1 LAPAGAAELV
11 TAAHPALPSATGS
24 GQMSSDSLGS
34 SDGYAISA
42 DGRFVT
48 FTSNNPQLMA
58 GQVDLN
64 NSADVFLYDRIAN
77 ALTLVSRA
85 AVSPLRAGNNGSG
98 SPSMSADGRYV
109 AFQSFATDLVAGFAL
124 PPGMP
129 TNVSHTFLYDRAT
142 GSVRLVNHAAGNDTL
157 VSNDFSDMPLVSP
170 DGKWVSFVSD
180 ATDLVPGY
188 IPGGQ
193 SDPNSLFLYNTASGS
208 IKLASYDV
216 GNPLKGSNWDTTQP
230 VWSNEPSVLAYSS
243 NATNLVSGYSG
254 GLGNIFVYDPA
265 TGKNELISRP
275 AGSVGN
281 VGAGASRT
289 PVFSGNGRYV
299 GYMSAATNLVPNFVD
314 GNGALTA
321 DAYLYDR
328 TTGSVMLVSRVEGTV
343 NQGSAGGIR
352 GLRINDD
359 GRFVTFD
366 GFATQLVAGMN
377 DANGTN
383 KGDVFLFD
391 AQSNSMQLVSHS
403 TTGVTVTGSRNS
415 RHPVISSDG
424 SLVLFASEATDLVAG
439 MTPGNP
445 TDPFTEDVYA
455 FNRLTGVTQLVSHPP
470 TEPTR
475 GGKRT
480 SNEPKISRDGGWVTF
495 TTSAFDLVPQDLN
508 SAPDVVMWDVQSGG
522 LTLASP
528 RQGAP
533 SVSAGGNIGSSSDE
547 QKVTPDGRYVVFT
560 STAPNIVHGQED
572 ANGTQDIFL
581 RDRHTGTT
589 ILVSRAA
596 GSTARA
602 GNAGS
607 SMPALSDD
615 GRFVVFVSQ
624 AADLVAGFEDNNT
637 FPGGNYTGTDVYL
650 FDRLSGT
657 VSLVSHRH
665 DSPTAGGNGASSTYR
680 GYYSYPSISGDG
692 QFVAYQ
698 SVADDLVAGFV
709 NAISGGANVYLFD
722 RVSGQNTLVN
732 HVPGSDVIG
741 SNGVNSA
748 VRLSANGRYVIYR
761 SHSSNLVAG
770 QVGGLQ
776 YNIYSY
782 DRLTGANILVSHAA
796 GLPTTP
802 GGGAWDTTSVSAD
815 GRYVLYTSAADNLVA
830 GVTDENFDY
839 DVFLYD
845 RVFDKSTLV
854 SHAAGDPLR
863 AGNRQSTSYDG
874 LSADGRFV
882 TYISTA
888 QDLVAGFSDSKI
900 SYEVYLY
907 DRDTGLNT
915 LVSHAAGLPA
925 RGSDVDAGPSVISG
939 DGRFVMY
946 GSESSDLVSGFEPAY
961 NPYYAYSQVYV
972 FDRRTGLNALVSHAS
987 GAVTKGGSG
996 NSYAYAYGPGATMSV
1011 DGSVMLFIS
1020 SSDNLV
1026 PGDFN
1031 SFFDIFAYV
1040 TPPPRVQSVTIA
1052 DGSAQRSVIRSLTVT
1067 FDQPMFFAGE
1077 PAAAFELA
1085 RNGTVVSGQWA
1096 VVSQPSPSTVTISF
1110 TGSIQQFG
1118 SLIDGK
1124 YTLRVLADQV
1134 SNIGPLDGNNDGV
1147 GGDDFTF
1154 DFHRLFGDAD
1164 GNGSVDA
1171 LDFRA
1176 FRAAFASPSAIFDFD
1191 NDGDVDAADFA
1202 AFRERFGGSV

>member
-1 LAPAGAAELV
+1 
-11 TAAHPALPSATGS
+11 
-24 GQMSSDSLGS
+24 
-34 SDGYAISA
+34 
-42 DGRFVT
+42 
-48 FTSNNPQLMA
+48 
-58 GQVDLN
+58 
-64 NSADVFLYDRIAN
+64 
-77 ALTLVSRA
+77 
-85 AVSPLRAGNNGSG
+85 
-98 SPSMSADGRYV
+98 V
-109 AFQSFATDLVAGFAL
+109 A
-124 PPGMP
+124 
-129 TNVSHTFLYDRAT
+129 
-142 GSVRLVNHAAGNDTL
+142 
-157 VSNDFSDMPLVSP
+157 
-170 DGKWVSFVSD
+170 
-180 ATDLVPGY
+180 
-188 IPGGQ
+188 
-193 SDPNSLFLYNTASGS
+193 
-208 IKLASYDV
+208 
-216 GNPLKGSNWDTTQP
+216 
-230 VWSNEPSVLAYSS
+230 
-243 NATNLVSGYSG
+243 
-254 GLGNIFVYDPA
+254 
-265 TGKNELISRP
+265 
-275 AGSVGN
+275 
-281 VGAGASRT
+281 
-289 PVFSGNGRYV
+289 
-299 GYMSAATNLVPNFVD
+299 
-314 GNGALTA
+314 
-321 DAYLYDR
+321 
-328 TTGSVMLVSRVEGTV
+328 
-343 NQGSAGGIR
+343 
-352 GLRINDD
+352 
-359 GRFVTFD
+359 
-366 GFATQLVAGMN
+366 
-377 DANGTN
+377 
-383 KGDVFLFD
+383 
-391 AQSNSMQLVSHS
+391 
-403 TTGVTVTGSRNS
+403 
-415 RHPVISSDG
+415 
-424 SLVLFASEATDLVAG
+424 
-439 MTPGNP
+439 
-445 TDPFTEDVYA
+445 
-455 FNRLTGVTQLVSHPP
+455 
-470 TEPTR
+470 
-475 GGKRT
+475 
-480 SNEPKISRDGGWVTF
+480 F
-495 TTSAFDLVPQDLN
+495 TTSAFDLIAHDLN
-508 SAPDVVMWDVQSGG
+508 QSPDIVLWDAQAGG

-528 RQGAP
+528 RQGAA
-533 SVSAGGNIGSSSDE
+533 SASAGGTIGSSSDE
-547 QKVTPDGRYVVFT
+547 QKVTPDGRYVAFT
-560 STAPNIVHGQED
+560 STAPNVVPGQVD

-650 FDRLSGT
+650 FDRLSGA

-680 GYYSYPSISGDG
+680 RLDSYPSISADG
-692 QFVAYQ
+692 QFVAYL

-782 DRLTGANILVSHAA
+782 DRLTGENVLISHAA
-796 GLPTTP
+796 GLPTTS
-802 GGGAWDTTSVSAD
+802 GNGSAWDTTSVSAD
-815 GRYVLYTSAADNLVA
+815 GRYVLYTSAASNLVA

-888 QDLVAGFSDSKI
+888 QNLVAGFSDSKI

-946 GSESSDLVSGFEPAY
+946 RSESSDLVSGFEPAY

-1031 SFFDIFAYV
+1031 SFFDVFAYV
-1040 TPPPRVQSVTIA
+1040 TPPPRVQTVTIA
-1052 DGSAQRSVIRSLTVT
+1052 DGSAQRSMIRSLTVT
-1067 FDQPMFFAGE
+1067 FDQPVFFAGE
-1077 PAAAFELA
+1077 PAAAFVLTGQAGSVQLEVGSVTGNSVTL
-1085 RNGTVVSGQWA
+1085 TFSGA
-1096 VVSQPSPSTVTISF
+1096 LT
-1110 TGSIQQFG
+1110 QFG

-1154 DFHRLFGDAD
+1154 NFHRLFGDAD
-1164 GNGSVDA
+1164 GNGFVDA

-1176 FRAAFASPSAIFDFD
+1176 FRGAFGTANAQFDFD
-1191 NDGDVDAADFA
+1191 GDGDVDAADFA
-1202 AFRERFGGSV
+1202 QFRARFGSSV